1 MAERHRLKAKPLSH
15 FSLRFTAGGCNRR
28 AASAG
33 FEGRG
38 LASLTLL
45 RTSSARWRKTRD
57 LRAKTPLAERTDP
70 LQLHRASE
78 SSGDLRPE
86 ALCATRIA
94 PGVQFFS
101 KMSVCERAHM
111 AVEDDHDQDHA
122 GRQRAV
128 TSPRVDRTPC
138 TRPSP
143 QTIFIIFIILIVIIV
158 ILIILL
164 GTGAG
169 KVPEQPVCSCKAHA
183 CPSGWKAYE
192 QKCYYFSDVEKNWT
206 LSQSFCASQK
216 ASLVVLES
224 EDEMHFV
231 MGLKG
236 KNSFWIGVSREP
248 GQLHGNSS
256 ALDVSGNGGN
266 CPCLHDEPKP
276 NFLRCSN
283 EHHFICAKTMEEAGA
298 VPGVNHTE

>member
-1 MAERHRLKAKPLSH
+1 
-15 FSLRFTAGGCNRR
+15 
-28 AASAG
+28 
-33 FEGRG
+33 
-38 LASLTLL
+38 
-45 RTSSARWRKTRD
+45 
-57 LRAKTPLAERTDP
+57 
-70 LQLHRASE
+70 
-78 SSGDLRPE
+78 
-86 ALCATRIA
+86 
-94 PGVQFFS
+94 
-101 KMSVCERAHM
+101 MSVCERAHM
-111 AVEDDHDQDHA
+111 AAEDDHDQVGSLFVSNGPTA

-128 TSPRVDRTPC
+128 MTPRVDRTPC

-143 QTIFIIFIILIVIIV
+143 QTIFIIILIVIIV

-164 GTGAG
+164 GTGA
-169 KVPEQPVCSCKAHA
+169 VCSCKAHA

-216 ASLVVLES
+216 ASLAVLES

-248 GQLHGNSS
+248 GQCRKCLHGNSS
-256 ALDVSGNGGN
+256 ALDVSGNEGN
-266 CPCLHDEPKP
+266 CPSLHDEPKP

-283 EHHFICAKTMEEAGA
+283 EHHFICAKTM
-298 VPGVNHTE
+298 